1 MLVLY
6 HLFKLK
12 LYNFKKIT
20 TNSQEKKMPSRNKE
34 EREKMKIFLVK
45 PPVIIAF
52 NSSSFF

>member
-34 EREKMKIFLVK
+34 ERAKMKIFLVK